1 MFDKKYAYHYLF
13 TIGVIAV
20 AGYFSDKVKQG
31 LSSNDAENNLIRQ
44 YLLNESPLYGFNRP
58 KLWIHS
64 TYEKNARQWK
74 DFYSR
79 NTTDLNQPYIH
90 LTIKSVI
97 NHCGNDF
104 NICLI
109 DDETFSRLIPT
120 WDINMASVPEP
131 ARAMYREL
139 GMMKLL
145 YLYGGIVVPNSFVC
159 LQSLVPIIAD
169 SKPFFAEE
177 INRTCNVVKK
187 QENTCFIPGTKM
199 MGAQKGCPIIRDLIE
214 FVEKRNSFPHFNSE
228 SSFLGE
234 LQQRILSTDSTIL
247 DGRLVGIKTKKGK
260 PILLED
266 LMSENYLELD
276 ENAYGIYI
284 PADQVL
290 TRPKYQWFAYLTSGE
305 ILATNAVITKY
316 LKASAVNE
324 YTKDTHTMK
333 SVTTI

>member
-1 MFDKKYAYHYLF
+1 MFDRKYAYHYLF
-13 TIGVIAV
+13 TIGVITV
-20 AGYFSDKVKQG
+20 ASYFSDKIKQG

-58 KLWIHS
+58 KMWIHS

-79 NTTDLNQPYIH
+79 NSTDLNQPYIH
-90 LTIKSVI
+90 LTIKSII

-120 WDINMASVPEP
+120 WNIDMATVPET
-131 ARAMYREL
+131 ARTMYREL
-139 GMMKLL
+139 GLMKLI

-159 LQSLVPIIAD
+159 MRALAPLVAED
-169 SKPFFAEE
+169 KPFFAEE
-177 INRTCNVVKK
+177 INRSSKK
-187 QENTCFIPGTKM
+187 QEFLPSTKL
-199 MGAQKGCPIIRDLIE
+199 MGAPKGSPVIKDLIE
-214 FVEKRNSFPHFNSE
+214 FMETRNSFPHFNNQSA
-228 SSFLGE
+228 FLGE
-234 LQQRILSTDSTIL
+234 VQQMILSRTEATTIV
-247 DGRLVGIKTKKGK
+247 DGRLVGVKTTKNK

-266 LMSENYLELD
+266 LMSDNYLDLD
-276 ENAYGIYI
+276 EKAYGIYI
-284 PADQVL
+284 PAEQVL
-290 TRPKYQWFAYLTSGE
+290 ARPKYQWFAYLSSADV
-305 ILATNAVITKY
+305 LATNAVITKY

-324 YTKDTHTMK
+324 YTKDTHTVK